1 VTQQLTQ
8 QIPQQVP
15 QLSTVTATTPAVSSV
30 PRMTPVTASQN
41 KRVVI
46 NAPPPPVKSE
56 IVTKSIVQAQQ
67 PRSRIVTQVPP
78 RQVLNQVQQAASP
91 PIRSRYHS
99 NFFCKLGH
107 KTIDASQGRNQG
119 EKLVATY
126 LCNGGQNLP
135 ALVGIGLR
143 YLKI

>member
-1 VTQQLTQ
+1 MPQQVTQQLTQ
-8 QIPQQVP
+8 QVPQQVP

-91 PIRSRYHS
+91 PIRSGYHS
-99 NFFCKLGH
+99 RFFCKFLPVCFHAVKG
-107 KTIDASQGRNQG
+107 IRLLIRA
-119 EKLVATY
+119 Y
-126 LCNGGQNLP
+126 LDN
-135 ALVGIGLR
+135 I
-143 YLKI
+143 

>member
-1 VTQQLTQ
+1 MKLKLKQTQ

-30 PRMTPVTASQN
+30 PRMTPMTPVTASQN

-91 PIRSRYHS
+91 PIRSGYHS
-99 NFFCKLGH
+99 RFFFLQVGH
-107 KTIDASQGRNQG
+107 KTIYASS
-119 EKLVATY
+119 EKHHFVT
-126 LCNGGQNLP
+126 
-135 ALVGIGLR
+135 ALVIVKNEL
-143 YLKI
+143 IPSFDICF

>member
-1 VTQQLTQ
+1 MPQQVTQQMTQ

-91 PIRSRYHS
+91 PIRSGFKI
-99 NFFCKLGH
+99 FFLQVGH
-107 KTIDASQGRNQG
+107 KTIDASS
-119 EKLVATY
+119 EKPHFVT
-126 LCNGGQNLP
+126 
-135 ALVGIGLR
+135 ALVIVR
-143 YLKI
+143 PKYQNY

>member
-1 VTQQLTQ
+1 MPQQVPQ

-30 PRMTPVTASQN
+30 PRMTPMTPVTASQN

-99 NFFCKLGH
+99 RFFF
-107 KTIDASQGRNQG
+107 ASFFLYVCMQYYRP
-119 EKLVATY
+119 V
-126 LCNGGQNLP
+126 
-135 ALVGIGLR
+135 
-143 YLKI
+143 

>member
-1 VTQQLTQ
+1 MPQQVTQ

-30 PRMTPVTASQN
+30 PRMTPMTPVTASQN

-91 PIRSRYHS
+91 PIRSKYHS
-99 NFFCKLGH
+99 RFFLQVGH
-107 KTIDASQGRNQG
+107 KTIDASS
-119 EKLVATY
+119 EKPHFVT
-126 LCNGGQNLP
+126 
-135 ALVGIGLR
+135 ALVIVR
-143 YLKI
+143 PKYQNY

>member
-1 VTQQLTQ
+1 MAFFNFMFFFQQTQTQQMPQQVTQQIPQ

-78 RQVLNQVQQAASP
+78 RQVHQVQQASP

-99 NFFCKLGH
+99 RFFFQVGH
-107 KTIDASQGRNQG
+107 KTIDAF
-119 EKLVATY
+119 
-126 LCNGGQNLP
+126 
-135 ALVGIGLR
+135 I
-143 YLKI
+143 

>member
-1 VTQQLTQ
+1 MPQQVTQQLTQ
-8 QIPQQVP
+8 QVPQQVP

-91 PIRSRYHS
+91 PIRSEYRLR
-99 NFFCKLGH
+99 FFFASWGIKL
-107 KTIDASQGRNQG
+107 
-119 EKLVATY
+119 
-126 LCNGGQNLP
+126 
-135 ALVGIGLR
+135 
-143 YLKI
+143 

>member
-1 VTQQLTQ
+1 MNKVDFLIYFFNFIFFFQQTQTQQV
-8 QIPQQVP
+8 PQPVPQPVP

-30 PRMTPVTASQN
+30 PRMTPVTGPVTASQ

-78 RQVLNQVQQAASP
+78 RQVHQVQQASP

-99 NFFCKLGH
+99 RFFFQVGH
-107 KTIDASQGRNQG
+107 KTIDAF
-119 EKLVATY
+119 
-126 LCNGGQNLP
+126 
-135 ALVGIGLR
+135 I
-143 YLKI
+143 

>member
-1 VTQQLTQ
+1 MNKVDFLIYFFNFIFFFQQTQTQQV
-8 QIPQQVP
+8 PQPVP

-91 PIRSRYHS
+91 PIRSRHHS
-99 NFFCKLGH
+99 RFFL
-107 KTIDASQGRNQG
+107 Q
-119 EKLVATY
+119 
-126 LCNGGQNLP
+126 
-135 ALVGIGLR
+135 LR
-143 YLKI
+143 HETVD